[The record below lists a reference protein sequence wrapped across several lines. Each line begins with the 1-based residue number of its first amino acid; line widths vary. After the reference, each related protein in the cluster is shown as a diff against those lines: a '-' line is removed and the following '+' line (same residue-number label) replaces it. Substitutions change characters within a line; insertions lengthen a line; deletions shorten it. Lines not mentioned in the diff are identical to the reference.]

1 LISKVAAH
9 VKSKH
14 NVQMPT
20 DTIVQ
25 YVRSKARQG

>member
-1 LISKVAAH
+1 MGKVAAH

-14 NVQMPT
+14 NVQIPT

-25 YVRSKARQG
+25 YVKSKARQG

>member
-1 LISKVAAH
+1 MSKVAAH

-20 DTIVQ
+20 ETIVS

>member
-1 LISKVAAH
+1 MAAH

-25 YVRSKARQG
+25 YVKSKARQS